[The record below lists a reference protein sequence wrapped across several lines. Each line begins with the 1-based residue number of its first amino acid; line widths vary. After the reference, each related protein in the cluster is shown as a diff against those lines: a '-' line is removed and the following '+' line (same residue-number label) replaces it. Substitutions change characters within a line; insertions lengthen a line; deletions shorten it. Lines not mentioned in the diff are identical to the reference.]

1 MNDILAARER
11 EIQNL
16 QKVMKE
22 DNIYLTLKANVPGE
36 VKRTDISVVLIN
48 LARQRIYHAFKV
60 KSEEFFD
67 DFDGFYYIFEID
79 AKSRFDVKLQA
90 IAIEEADAV
99 GRYVDIDVFQNE
111 TKSLSRS
118 DINVKS
124 RKCFIC
130 DENPYICIRNKTHS
144 LEAIKDKMYNDV
156 IDLLEEKIAMIIA
169 ESIFLELN
177 LDPKF
182 GMVTAKSCGSHGDMN
197 YQLMKESIDVI
208 TPYLSLMVISGFCN
222 GLEDIPLIIK
232 NLGQKAE
239 AKMLQATE
247 NINTYKGLIFSLGY
261 TASAFGYLLKNN
273 LVFAKLYQVVTKLGE
288 NLSQELAGGDETFG
302 LQAYRKHGFL
312 GARGEIIK
320 GLPTVKAALKVLEG
334 YKDFSEE
341 ALTTTLIKIISL
353 SEDTVL
359 LKRAGSIEQYQY
371 FKNKI
376 SAIKKYNITKIKEIT
391 DECIA
396 QNISF
401 GGSSDLLAVTIF
413 VAKMRKEFFYEK

>member
-36 VKRTDISVVLIN
+36 VKRTDISAFLIK
-48 LARQRIYHAFKV
+48 LARQRVYQTFHVI
-60 KSEEFFD
+60 SEEFFD
-67 DFDGFYYIFEID
+67 DFDGFYYIFVIAE
-79 AKSRFDVKLQA
+79 KSRLEVKRQA
-90 IAIEEADAV
+90 IAIEEADIV
-99 GRYVDIDVFQNE
+99 GRYIDIDVFQNE

-118 DINVKS
+118 DLNIKS

-130 DENPYICIRNKTHS
+130 DNNPYICIRNKAHT
-144 LEAIKDKMYNDV
+144 LEEIKNKIYTDV
-156 IDLLEEKIAMIIA
+156 IDFIEKKVTKIIS

-182 GMVTAKSCGSHGDMN
+182 GMVTAKSQGSHKNMD
-197 YQLMKESIDVI
+197 YELMKKSIGII
-208 TPYLSLMVISGFCN
+208 TPYLALMVISGFCN
-222 GLEDIPLIIK
+222 GLDDIALIIK
-232 NLGQKAE
+232 NIGIKAE
-239 AKMLQATE
+239 QKMLKATG

-273 LVFAKLYQVVTKLGE
+273 LVFSKLYDIVSKLGE
-288 NLSQELAGGDETFG
+288 HLSQELRGKQDTFG
-302 LQAYRKHGFL
+302 LKAYHEYGFS

-320 GLPTVKAALKVLEG
+320 GLPTVKATLQVLEG
-334 YKDFSEE
+334 YSEFSEE
-341 ALTTTLIKIISL
+341 ALTMALIKIIGL

-359 LKRAGSIEQYQY
+359 LKRAGSVERYQY
-371 FKNKI
+371 FKHLI
-376 SAIKKYNITKIKEIT
+376 SSIDTYDMAKIKKITQ
-391 DECIA
+391 ECID

-401 GGSSDLLAVTIF
+401 GGSSDLLAVLIF
-413 VAKMRKEFFYEK
+413 ITKMKREFFYEK